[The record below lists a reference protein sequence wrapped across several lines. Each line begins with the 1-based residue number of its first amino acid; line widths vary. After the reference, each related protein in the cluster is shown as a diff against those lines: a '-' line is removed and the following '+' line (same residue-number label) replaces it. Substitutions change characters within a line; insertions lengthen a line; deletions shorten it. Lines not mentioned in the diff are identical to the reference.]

1 MPVFSSL
8 KKAAGAAALAA
19 LLTAAGCSTPQT
31 PAEDAAD
38 AAAGVRPDLSK
49 LYEAPEKLRVSCV
62 SEAPLSVQNTFE
74 AIRFDCP
81 QLAVKVKANVIEM
94 YDAGW
99 RIEAVDVGED
109 SAGTD
114 GVKAMPLTITI
125 RKIF

>member
-1 MPVFSSL
+1 MWSV
-8 KKAAGAAALAA
+8 KNDERTCAN
-19 LLTAAGCSTPQT
+19 
-31 PAEDAAD
+31 

-49 LYEAPEKLRVSCV
+49 LYEAPEKLRASCV
-62 SEAPLSVQNTFE
+62 SEAPLSVHNTFE

-81 QLAVKVKANVIEM
+81 QLAVKANVIEM

>member
-1 MPVFSSL
+1 MPVLSSL

-31 PAEDAAD
+31 PAEDAA
-38 AAAGVRPDLSK
+38 AGVRPDLSK
-49 LYEAPEKLRVSCV
+49 LYEAPEKLRASCV
-62 SEAPLSVQNTFE
+62 SEAPLSVHNTFE

-81 QLAVKVKANVIEM
+81 QLAVKANVIEM

-109 SAGTD
+109 STGTD

>member
-31 PAEDAAD
+31 PAED

-81 QLAVKVKANVIEM
+81 QLAVKANVIEM

>member
-8 KKAAGAAALAA
+8 KKAAGAAAGAA

-31 PAEDAAD
+31 PAEDAA
-38 AAAGVRPDLSK
+38 GVRPDLSK
-49 LYEAPEKLRVSCV
+49 LYEAPEKLRASCV
-62 SEAPLSVQNTFE
+62 SEAPLSVHNTFE

-81 QLAVKVKANVIEM
+81 QLAVKANVIEM

>member
-38 AAAGVRPDLSK
+38 ATAGVRPDLSK
-49 LYEAPEKLRVSCV
+49 LYEAPEKLRASCV
-62 SEAPLSVQNTFE
+62 SEAPLSVHNTFE

-81 QLAVKVKANVIEM
+81 QLAVKANVIEM

-125 RKIF
+125 HKIF

>member
-31 PAEDAAD
+31 PAE
-38 AAAGVRPDLSK
+38 GVRPDLSK

-81 QLAVKVKANVIEM
+81 QLAVKANVIEM

>member
-38 AAAGVRPDLSK
+38 AAAGVRPDLS
-49 LYEAPEKLRVSCV
+49 
-62 SEAPLSVQNTFE
+62 EAPLSVHNTFE

-81 QLAVKVKANVIEM
+81 QLAVKANVIEM

>member
-31 PAEDAAD
+31 PAD

-49 LYEAPEKLRVSCV
+49 LYEAPEKLRASCV
-62 SEAPLSVQNTFE
+62 SEAPLSVHNTFE

-81 QLAVKVKANVIEM
+81 QLAVKANVIEM

>member
-49 LYEAPEKLRVSCV
+49 LYEAPEKLRASCV
-62 SEAPLSVQNTFE
+62 SEAPLSV
-74 AIRFDCP
+74 
-81 QLAVKVKANVIEM
+81 
-94 YDAGW
+94 

-109 SAGTD
+109 STGTD

>member
-8 KKAAGAAALAA
+8 KKAAGAAAVAA

-49 LYEAPEKLRVSCV
+49 LYEAPEKLRASCV
-62 SEAPLSVQNTFE
+62 SEAPLSVHNTFE
-74 AIRFDCP
+74 AIRFDYP
-81 QLAVKVKANVIEM
+81 QLAVKANVIEM

>member
-1 MPVFSSL
+1 MFMPVFSSL

-31 PAEDAAD
+31 PAED

-81 QLAVKVKANVIEM
+81 QLAVKANVIEM

>member
-1 MPVFSSL
+1 M
-8 KKAAGAAALAA
+8 
-19 LLTAAGCSTPQT
+19 
-31 PAEDAAD
+31 
-38 AAAGVRPDLSK
+38 
-49 LYEAPEKLRVSCV
+49 SCV

-81 QLAVKVKANVIEM
+81 QLAVKANVIEM

>member
-1 MPVFSSL
+1 MPVLSSL

-31 PAEDAAD
+31 PAEDAA
-38 AAAGVRPDLSK
+38 AGVRPDLSK

-62 SEAPLSVQNTFE
+62 SEAPLSVHNTFE

-81 QLAVKVKANVIEM
+81 QLAVKANVIEM

-109 SAGTD
+109 STGTD